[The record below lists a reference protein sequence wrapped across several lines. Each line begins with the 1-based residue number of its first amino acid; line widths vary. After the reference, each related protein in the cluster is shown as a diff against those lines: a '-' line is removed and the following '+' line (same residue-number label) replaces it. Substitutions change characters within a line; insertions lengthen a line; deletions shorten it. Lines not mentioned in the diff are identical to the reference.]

1 MPTFILFECGP
12 CHPYDFIFCQPNSSF
27 ESSLTLGLWSP
38 KSYLWSL
45 RALVFHM
52 LYIETWRQ
60 NTHTYKFKKEN
71 EMKLNEMTDVT
82 MLRLITGWGLSVFN
96 LERMAVPCMFFWIYV
111 NSGYKPFM
119 QLFSKMS
126 PNCFLSA
133 SYSWLPWIPSYYKN
147 LVTMVVMSSQAHILV
162 KQLIRL

>member
-1 MPTFILFECGP
+1 
-12 CHPYDFIFCQPNSSF
+12 
-27 ESSLTLGLWSP
+27 
-38 KSYLWSL
+38 
-45 RALVFHM
+45 M
-52 LYIETWRQ
+52 LHIETWRQ

-71 EMKLNEMTDVT
+71 EMNLNEMTDVT
-82 MLRLITGWGLSVFN
+82 MLRLLTGWGLSVFN

-126 PNCFLSA
+126 PICFLSA
-133 SYSWLPWIPSYYKN
+133 SYSWLPWIPLYYKN